1 MLKNASVTAFNISEL
16 WRDNQQN
23 GGDGKITPTPP
34 RLGLRKSVKQK
45 KKRKTIR
52 FQKQVRKRR
61 PRINQVYKYFWNLFL

>member
-23 GGDGKITPTPP
+23 GGDGKIAPTPP

-45 KKRKTIR
+45 KKKENNKIPETSQKKKTKNKSGI
-52 FQKQVRKRR
+52 
-61 PRINQVYKYFWNLFL
+61 

>member
-45 KKRKTIR
+45 EKKENNKIPETSQKKKTKNKSGI
-52 FQKQVRKRR
+52 
-61 PRINQVYKYFWNLFL
+61 